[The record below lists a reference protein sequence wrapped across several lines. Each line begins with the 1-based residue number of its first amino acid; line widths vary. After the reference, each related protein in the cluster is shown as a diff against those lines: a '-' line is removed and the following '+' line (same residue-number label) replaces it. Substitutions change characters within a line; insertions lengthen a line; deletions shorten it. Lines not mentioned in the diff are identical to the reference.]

1 MDDDALEELERFLAE
16 DLGRGDITSE
26 ALIPAEARAAGRVC
40 SGGEA
45 VLAGLEEALEL
56 AKMVRLEARA
66 HAADG
71 DEIAAG
77 STVLEISG
85 NARAILGVER
95 TLLNLLS
102 HLSGVATSTR
112 QAVRAVQRAHT
123 GARAAR
129 PPVIAATRKTL
140 PGLRRLQKKA
150 VVLGGGVPHRFD
162 LSDAVLVKD
171 NHLAVCGEVGAAV
184 RRLRGQLGDT
194 PLEIEVES
202 LEDALC
208 AAEHGADTLLLDNLD
223 PTAVIAVVEALKT
236 AGLRDALSLEAS
248 GGITPASVAQYGDT
262 GVDVI
267 SLGALTSSAPRIDFS
282 MHFDA

>member
-1 MDDDALEELERFLAE
+1 MDDDALEQLERFLAE

-26 ALIPAEARAAGRVC
+26 ALIPVEARAAGRVC

-45 VLAGLEEALEL
+45 VLAGLEEAQAL
-56 AKMVRLEARA
+56 AGILRLDAGALAR
-66 HAADG
+66 DG
-71 DEIAAG
+71 DEIDAG
-77 STVLEISG
+77 RTVLEISG
-85 NARAILGVER
+85 NARAVLGVER
-95 TLLNLLS
+95 TLLNVMS
-102 HLSGVATSTR
+102 HLSGIATATR
-112 QAVRAVQRAHT
+112 QAVRAVRAAHT
-123 GARAAR
+123 GALAAQ
-129 PPVIAATRKTL
+129 PPAIAATRKTL

-171 NHLAVCGEVGAAV
+171 NHLAVFGEVDAAV
-184 RRLRGQLGDT
+184 RRLRERLGDI

-202 LEDALC
+202 LEDALR

-223 PTAVIAVVEALKT
+223 PAAIIAVVDALRS

-248 GGITPASVAQYGDT
+248 GGITLASVARYADT

-267 SLGALTSSAPRIDFS
+267 SMGMLTSSAPRIDFS